1 MFVLLLKIIFSLI
14 KRSLFTQTKVVW
26 SQNPLCLLN
35 QSCYVRWFYF
45 INTKKTKLLLHSLSA
60 GIDTSVCLQPKSKFV
75 FFFFRKKE
83 GLLSNSPCWVTLRSL
98 HLFHFDESI
107 SSFRQLLIRD
117 HSLDLNGLKCWRSY
131 DRALFANVQGTSS
144 GMNWIIP
151 KARQKAIRENSNERW
166 GIYTKIDPLTMWY
179 WIDIS

>member
-1 MFVLLLKIIFSLI
+1 MSGD
-14 KRSLFTQTKVVW
+14 
-26 SQNPLCLLN
+26 
-35 QSCYVRWFYF
+35 F
-45 INTKKTKLLLHSLSA
+45 ILSIQKKTKLLLHKLSA
-60 GIDTSVCLQPKSKFV
+60 EIITTARLQPNFLV
-75 FFFFRKKE
+75 FFFQKKE
-83 GLLSNSPCWVTLRSL
+83 GLPSNSPCWVTLRSL
-98 HLFHFDESI
+98 HLYHFDESI

-117 HSLDLNGLKCWRSY
+117 HSLDLNGVKCWRSY

-151 KARQKAIRENSNERW
+151 KARQKAIRKNLNERW